1 MLGPTNAINEVGPSF
16 CYANGEEEEPM
27 TAIAAWDEFSFP
39 PSVVFQPIK
48 PLENK
53 KKEHPILFQTS
64 HFKISSII
72 DASSEELEFE
82 HPEELE
88 EQQSDREEAENFE
101 ALGPYFP

>member
-53 KKEHPILFQTS
+53 KKESSAQLVKKGHQRCKTTQKFYIKGRTS
-64 HFKISSII
+64 F
-72 DASSEELEFE
+72 DNASTTLMN
-82 HPEELE
+82 
-88 EQQSDREEAENFE
+88 SD
-101 ALGPYFP
+101 LP